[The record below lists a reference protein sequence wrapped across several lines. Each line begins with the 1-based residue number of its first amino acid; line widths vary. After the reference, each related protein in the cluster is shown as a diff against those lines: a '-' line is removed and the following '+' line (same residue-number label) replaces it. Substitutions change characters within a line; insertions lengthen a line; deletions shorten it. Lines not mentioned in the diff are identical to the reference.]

1 MTMKKAKVKIHNFP
15 RGGQETD
22 TFTRRKS
29 GAHKSRNLRR
39 CRTRS
44 DQKRQAIGDYK

>member
-1 MTMKKAKVKIHNFP
+1 MKKKAKTYNFP

-22 TFTRRKS
+22 TFTRRKA

-44 DQKRQAIGDYK
+44 AQKRQAIKEF